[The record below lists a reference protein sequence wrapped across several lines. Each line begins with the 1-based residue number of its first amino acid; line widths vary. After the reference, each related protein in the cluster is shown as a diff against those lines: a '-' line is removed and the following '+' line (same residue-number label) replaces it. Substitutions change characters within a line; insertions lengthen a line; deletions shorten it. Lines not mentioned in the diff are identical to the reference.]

1 MTMNPGVFLQNLDRI
16 ITGIGFKKEVQI
28 PLMAFHAESDGAPLG
43 AATIGSDS
51 VGFDH
56 ISNTIL
62 LVWGETGGS
71 GNVTEVSFPFVVPQD
86 YDETEDYLRVRIK
99 AYMDGTTDT
108 PAIDANVYK
117 NGVDTDLDPTISADL
132 SDTAAWVEIVISN
145 KTESLVA
152 GDVLTISLFPEA
164 HNTEGIGV
172 YGITMEYKSDL
183 VYYDEDDR

>member
-1 MTMNPGVFLQNLDRI
+1 MSMNPAFFLQNLERLI
-16 ITGIGFKKEVQI
+16 VGKGFKKEVQI
-28 PLMAFHAESDGAPLG
+28 PLMVFHAESDGAPLG

-108 PAIDANVYK
+108 PGIDANVYK

-132 SDTAAWVEIVISN
+132 SDTVAWVEIVISD

-172 YGITMEYKSDL
+172 YGIAMEYKSDL